1 MRITKIQIFIYF
13 NILISFLFL
22 TIMFGGN
29 TMAEGQT
36 KFNKDFFDQVE
47 PILMKDP
54 LAVALGAMDKDEPFV
69 YRFEDAIK
77 TAGHSCPAV
86 SGAYRLTQT
95 ALKHLHGDEIPV
107 RGNIKV
113 TFRGGI
119 EYRVNGPISQVV
131 TLITG
136 AAGDNGFHG
145 LGGGKFNRHNLLTF
159 DESSEAPAGAI
170 CSAIFERLDNG
181 KSVEV
186 SYNNSMLPGNP
197 KMGELMPLS
206 VSGTGTD
213 EQIKEFGEL
222 WHDRIKLVL
231 LGNLEGMFV
240 VKE

>member
-1 MRITKIQIFIYF
+1 
-13 NILISFLFL
+13 
-22 TIMFGGN
+22 
-29 TMAEGQT
+29 MAEGQT
-36 KFNKDFFDQVE
+36 KFNIDFLDQVE
-47 PILMKDP
+47 PIKMKDP

-69 YRFEDAIK
+69 YRYEDAVK

-95 ALKHLHGDEIPV
+95 ALKHLHGGDEIPV

-119 EYRVNGPISQVV
+119 GYRVNGPISQVV

-136 AAGDNGFHG
+136 AAGESGFHG
-145 LGGGKFNRHNLLTF
+145 LGGGKFNRYNLLSF
-159 DESSEAPAGAI
+159 DENSEAPAGAI
-170 CSAIFERLDNG
+170 CSAIFERIDNG
-181 KSVEV
+181 KTVEV
-186 SYNNSMLPGNP
+186 SYNNSMLPANP

-213 EQIKEFGEL
+213 EQIKEFGKL
-222 WHDRIKLVL
+222 WHERIKVVL
-231 LGNLEGMFV
+231 MGNMEGMFV